1 MKVVPFFGS
10 ALNLA
15 RIETTFM
22 LPDPFMADVEPGLP
36 ARRNRRDRA
45 ERPVN
50 ISPHAGRANCPDGKM
65 PPSTA
70 GREARRH
77 CSNRLLT
84 IFDLPECS
92 GQAGGLQFIRHFVAG
107 RPFFCAQRLS

>member
-50 ISPHAGRANCPDGKM
+50 ISPHAGRAICPGGKM

-77 CSNRLLT
+77 CLNRLLT
-84 IFDLPECS
+84 IFDLPGS
-92 GQAGGLQFIRHFVAG
+92 TGKRAAGNPSDTSLLAAC
-107 RPFFCAQRLS
+107 FFAQRLS